1 MSWRACTN
9 ALGRLQQ
16 DSQDCF
22 FFKGF
27 PIPPKGQLCVTQS
40 LTPSLSHDYP
50 NLTLLPWVTQ
60 SLFRCQPRPAQRLP
74 QENPRVGEPNPNP
87 APGHMDWS
95 HHCHLQ
101 YRGPIAPSKH
111 PHLGEKVSDFFLF
124 TTPYL
129 GGCPRLQRLYCVLGS
144 RGYHLSLI
152 KKTSVLCK
160 LIDSNKLK
168 DSHLTLLGEAH

>member
-1 MSWRACTN
+1 MFLKACSNLLGTEEPHCPGGWSQDLLVFVFIFVFVFVFVINQMSWRACTN

-40 LTPSLSHDYP
+40 LTPSLSQAYP
-50 NLTLLPWVTQ
+50 NLTLLPPWVTQ
-60 SLFRCQPRPAQRLP
+60 SLFRCYPRPAQRLP
-74 QENPRVGEPNPNP
+74 QENPRVGEPNPNI
-87 APGHMDWS
+87 AMDWS

-129 GGCPRLQRLYCVLGS
+129 GGCPRL
-144 RGYHLSLI
+144 
-152 KKTSVLCK
+152 
-160 LIDSNKLK
+160 
-168 DSHLTLLGEAH
+168 